1 MLVSFWFDDGI
12 QYVNRQE
19 IAVGNADVEGVAV
32 TVAPGMN
39 IGGRIVWDGQPGIE
53 KDEVWVILQSV
64 DIAFGFG
71 RGRDVIRDNIFT
83 MKGIGEG
90 TYRAEVNGMSKDCY
104 IKDVRYGESNV
115 LKEGFT
121 VTRGE
126 PSTLEILIS
135 SRGARVEGTVRD
147 ADGLPLPGV
156 PVVLIP
162 ELSRRENYQL
172 YKSQSTD
179 QYGHF
184 DLRGIPPGDY
194 V

>member
-1 MLVSFWFDDGI
+1 M
-12 QYVNRQE
+12 
-19 IAVGNADVEGVAV
+19 
-32 TVAPGMN
+32 
-39 IGGRIVWDGQPGIE
+39 
-53 KDEVWVILQSV
+53 
-64 DIAFGFG
+64 
-71 RGRDVIRDNIFT
+71 IRDNIFT

-90 TYRAEVNGMSKDCY
+90 TYHAEVNCMSKDCY
-104 IKDVRYGESNV
+104 IKDVRYDESSV

-126 PSTLEILIS
+126 PSTQ
-135 SRGARVEGTVRD
+135 
-147 ADGLPLPGV
+147 PGV

-184 DLRGIPPGDY
+184 DLRGIAPGDY